1 MGGKQSTPPRG
12 RTYSSAGQGGPVSP
26 ANGAGLSVGG
36 PGTSGSNYNARARA
50 RSLGSV
56 QGGGAHG
63 PQLTIPTSNGATT
76 QGAGSPDSDAS
87 TPEEGPFS
95 RAGFLHASSLP
106 VHLFSFHGKFITYV
120 DLCKIL
126 NKCHTQT

>member
-26 ANGAGLSVGG
+26 ANGAGLGVAG
-36 PGTSGSNYNARARA
+36 PGTSGSNYSSRARA

-56 QGGGAHG
+56 QGGASHG

-87 TPEEGPFS
+87 TPEEGALNPFS

-106 VHLFSFHGKFITYV
+106 VHLFSFHGEY
-120 DLCKIL
+120 LCA
-126 NKCHTQT
+126 